1 MKTITHFQAVTLLTH
16 LFAKVRAQHNDMIA
30 RGAKVA
36 SGADR
41 TSSSE
46 WTEPLS
52 ASDPS
57 TQTGASSS
65 SSRYVVFVKVA
76 RIPRLAGGAGYS
88 LEHKLRSYSLHR

>member
-1 MKTITHFQAVTLLTH
+1 MKTISHFQAVTLLTH

-30 RGAKVA
+30 RGAKAA
-36 SGADR
+36 SVGGGADR

-57 TQTGASSS
+57 TETGASSP
-65 SSRYVVFVKVA
+65 SSRYVLSVIWKSCA
-76 RIPRLAGGAGYS
+76 TPASCPRNVRGIR
-88 LEHKLRSYSLHR
+88 H